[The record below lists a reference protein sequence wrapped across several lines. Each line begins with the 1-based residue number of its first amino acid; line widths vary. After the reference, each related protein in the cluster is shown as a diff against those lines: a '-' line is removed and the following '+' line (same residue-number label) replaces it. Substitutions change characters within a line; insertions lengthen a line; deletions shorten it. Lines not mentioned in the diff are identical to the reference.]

1 MKWATKMAFV
11 LKEYQKNALATLEA
25 YLEAARVDGPSAT
38 FAAVRGSEAGPAYK
52 SVEGMEST
60 PYVCLRLPTGGGK
73 TVLASH
79 AVAIAGRAFLEQEYP
94 VVLWLVPTNT
104 IREQT
109 LDALRKV
116 GHPYRQAL
124 DDAFGGQ
131 VAVFDISEVERIRP
145 QDLASRV
152 CLVVGTLATLRVN
165 NTEGRK
171 IYAHN
176 ENFEPH
182 FAAVPPTAEGL
193 ERIEDGPDRGKIKFS
208 FANLLHRYRPLVI
221 MDEAHNARTAL
232 TFEVLQRISP
242 ACIVEFTATPD
253 TRPISGSNVLFRVS
267 AAELKAEEMIKLP
280 ILLTEHA
287 NWQEAVH
294 DAVRTRTRLAELAD
308 GERPDF
314 LRPIVLFQAE
324 SKDREVT
331 VDVLRQHLIVNEK
344 IPADRIA
351 VATGSQREL
360 DGIDLFDL
368 TCRIEHI
375 ITVEALKEGWDC
387 SFAYVFCSAAN
398 IHSSKDVEQILG
410 RVLRMPYARKRRQDE
425 LNRAYAHV
433 SSPAF
438 AQAAEQIKDRLVAM
452 GFEEEEANAYV
463 QPGQLHLPGEG
474 DTSLLVYK
482 PEEPLRLLVREA
494 VDLSVFSPEER
505 EMVRQVEKEPG
516 VYELEVIGAI
526 PETLQEKIV
535 RIVPEDRKIEVT
547 RALQRHRYAQQRAP
561 SPAERGEKF
570 QIPRLCL
577 WVQGELELAEKE
589 LFLDAGGW
597 NPLDFPAMLTE
608 AEFAVNESARTFEVD
623 VQGKRVVYGLVNG
636 SHQLDLGHLRTEW
649 TDLDLARWLDRKV
662 HQPDIRQ
669 ETLLEFLRRTVAHLT
684 ETRRIPLDTLVRG
697 QYILVK
703 ALLEKIA
710 VCRQRAYERG
720 YQETLF
726 GPRAAVETSYRFAFD
741 YSKDNYPARLPYKGA
756 YKFRKHFYSLPGE
769 LEPAGEEF
777 ECARAVDGLPEVKQW
792 VRNLALQPAFSF
804 WLPTSTDRFY
814 PDFVA
819 ELTDGRILVV
829 EYKGEHIADSADT
842 REKRNL
848 GALWEEKSGGKG
860 LFLMAE
866 KRDSVGR
873 GLFRQLVDKIR
884 RES

>member
-1 MKWATKMAFV
+1 MAFV
-11 LKEYQKNALATLEA
+11 LKEYQKNALSVLERF
-25 YLEAARVDGPSAT
+25 LEAARVDGP
-38 FAAVRGSEAGPAYK
+38 AAAFEVVRGTDAGPPYK
-52 SVEGMEST
+52 TIDGMEGT

-79 AVAIAGRAFLEQEYP
+79 AVAIAGRCYLEQEYP

-109 LDALRKV
+109 LDALRKP

-131 VAVFDISEVERIRP
+131 VGVFDIAEVERIRP
-145 QDLASRV
+145 QDLVSRV

-165 NTEGRK
+165 NTDGRK

-182 FAAVPPTAEGL
+182 FAAVPHTAEGL
-193 ERIEDGPDRGKIKFS
+193 KRIEEGPDRGKIKFS

-253 TRPISGSNVLFRVS
+253 TRPGSGSNVLFRVS

-294 DAVRTRTRLAELAD
+294 DAVRTRARLAELAD
-308 GERPDF
+308 GERPDL

-324 SKDREVT
+324 SRDREVT
-331 VDVLRQHLIVNEK
+331 VDVLRQHLIESEK
-344 IPADRIA
+344 IPEDRIA

-360 DGIDLFDL
+360 DGIDLFDPA
-368 TCRIEHI
+368 CRIEHI

-410 RVLRMPYARKRRQDE
+410 RVLRMPYARKRRQEE

-438 AQAAEQIKDRLVAM
+438 AQAAGELKDRLVAM

-463 QPGQLHLPGEG
+463 QPGQLSLSGKD
-474 DTSLLVYK
+474 DTPLLIYK

-505 EMVRQVEKEPG
+505 EKVRQVEKEPG
-516 VYELEVIGAI
+516 IFELEVVGGI
-526 PETLQEKIV
+526 PETLQRKIV
-535 RIVPEDRKIEVT
+535 RIMPEDRKIEIT
-547 RALQRHRYAQQRAP
+547 RALQRHCYAQQRPP
-561 SPAERGEKF
+561 SPAERGEKL
-570 QIPRLCL
+570 IVPRLCL
-577 WVQGELELAEKE
+577 WSQGKLEVAEKE
-589 LFLDAGGW
+589 LFLDAEGW
-597 NPLDFPAMLTE
+597 NLLDFPAMLTE
-608 AEFAVNESARTFEVD
+608 AEFVVNDTARTFEVD
-623 VQGKRVVYGLVNG
+623 VQGKRVVYGLVDG
-636 SHQLDLGHLRTEW
+636 SHQLDLGHLRTAW
-649 TDLDLARWLDRKV
+649 TDQELARWLDREV
-662 HQPDIRQ
+662 RQPDIRQ
-669 ETLLEFLRRTVAHLT
+669 EVLLEYLRRSVVHLT
-684 ETRRIPLDTLVRG
+684 EGRKIQLETLVRG
-697 QYILVK
+697 KFILAK
-703 ALLEKIA
+703 TLREKIS
-710 VCRQRAYERG
+710 VCRQQAYDRG
-720 YQETLF
+720 YQATLF

-741 YSKDNYPARLPYKGA
+741 FPADNYPARWPYKGV
-756 YKFRKHFYSLPGE
+756 YKFGRHFYPFVGE
-769 LEPAGEEF
+769 LESVGEEF
-777 ECARAVDGLPEVKQW
+777 ECAQLIDGLKEVKHW
-792 VRNLALQPAFSF
+792 VRNVATQPAFSF

-819 ELTDGRILVV
+819 GLKDGRILVV
-829 EYKGEHIADSADT
+829 EYKGGHIADASDA

-866 KRDSVGR
+866 KRDATGR
-873 GLFRQLVDKIR
+873 DLSRQLADKTR
-884 RES
+884 R

>member
-1 MKWATKMAFV
+1 MAFV
-11 LKEYQKNALATLEA
+11 LKEYQKNALASLES
-25 YLEAARVDGPSAT
+25 YLEAARIDGPAAA
-38 FAAVRGSEAGPAYK
+38 FASVCGKGGGPAYK
-52 SVEGMEST
+52 SVVGMEST

-131 VAVFDISEVERIRP
+131 VDVFDISEIERIRP
-145 QDLASRV
+145 LDLSTRV
-152 CLVVGTLATLRVN
+152 CLVVGTLATLRVS

-182 FAAVPPTAEGL
+182 FAAVPPTAEKL
-193 ERIEDGPDRGKIKFS
+193 ERIEEGPDRGKIKFS
-208 FANLLHRYRPLVI
+208 FANLLHRHQPLVI

-253 TRPISGSNVLFRVS
+253 TRPVSGSNVLFRVS

-287 NWQEAVH
+287 NWQEAVT
-294 DAVRTRTRLAELAD
+294 DAVRTRARLVQLAD

-331 VDVLRQHLIVNEK
+331 VDVLRQHLNENEK

-360 DGIDLFDL
+360 DGIDLFDPA
-368 TCRIEHI
+368 CRIEHI

-425 LNRAYAHV
+425 LNRAYAHIC
-433 SSPAF
+433 SPAF
-438 AQAAEQIKDRLVAM
+438 AEAAEQLKDRLVAM

-463 QPGQLHLPGEG
+463 QPGQLPLPGE
-474 DTSLLVYK
+474 DDAPLLVYK
-482 PEEPLRLLVREA
+482 PEEPLRLMVREA
-494 VDLSVFSPEER
+494 IDLSVFSPEER
-505 EMVRQVEKEPG
+505 EKVRQVEKEPG
-516 VYELEVIGAI
+516 VYVLEVIGTI

-535 RIVPEDRKIEVT
+535 RIIPEDRKIEVT
-547 RALQRHRYAQQRAP
+547 RALQRHRYAQQRPP

-570 QIPRLCL
+570 QVPRLCL
-577 WVQGELELAEKE
+577 WVQGELEPAEKE

-597 NPLDFPAMLTE
+597 NLLDFPTTLTE
-608 AEFAVNESARTFEVD
+608 AEFAVNESTRTFEVD

-649 TDLDLARWLDRKV
+649 TDLELARWLDREV
-662 HQPDIRQ
+662 RQNDVRQ
-669 ETLLEFLRRTVAHLT
+669 EVLLEFLRRTVAYLT
-684 ETRRIPLDTLVRG
+684 ETRKIGLDTLVRG
-697 QYILVK
+697 KFVLAK
-703 ALLEKIA
+703 TLREKIA
-710 VCRQRAYERG
+710 ACRQLAYEHG

-741 YSKDNYPARLPYKGA
+741 YPKDNYPARWPYKGS
-756 YKFRKHFYSLPGE
+756 YKFWKRYYPFVGE
-769 LEPAGEEF
+769 LESTGEEF
-777 ECARAVDGLPEVKQW
+777 ECARLIDGLAEVKHW

-819 ELTDGRILVV
+819 ELEDGRILVV
-829 EYKGEHIADSADT
+829 EYKGEHFADTADT

-866 KRDSVGR
+866 KRDSAGR
-873 GLFRQLVDKIR
+873 DLFRQLAEKIR
-884 RES
+884 K

>member
-1 MKWATKMAFV
+1 
-11 LKEYQKNALATLEA
+11 
-25 YLEAARVDGPSAT
+25 
-38 FAAVRGSEAGPAYK
+38 
-52 SVEGMEST
+52 
-60 PYVCLRLPTGGGK
+60 
-73 TVLASH
+73 
-79 AVAIAGRAFLEQEYP
+79 
-94 VVLWLVPTNT
+94 
-104 IREQT
+104 
-109 LDALRKV
+109 
-116 GHPYRQAL
+116 
-124 DDAFGGQ
+124 
-131 VAVFDISEVERIRP
+131 
-145 QDLASRV
+145 
-152 CLVVGTLATLRVN
+152 
-165 NTEGRK
+165 
-171 IYAHN
+171 
-176 ENFEPH
+176 
-182 FAAVPPTAEGL
+182 
-193 ERIEDGPDRGKIKFS
+193 
-208 FANLLHRYRPLVI
+208 

-253 TRPISGSNVLFRVS
+253 TRPGSGSNVLFRVS

-287 NWQEAVH
+287 NWQEAVT
-294 DAVRTRTRLAELAD
+294 DAVRTRARLAQLAD

-324 SKDREVT
+324 SRDREVT
-331 VDVLRQHLIVNEK
+331 VEVLRQHLIENEK

-360 DGIDLFDL
+360 DGIDLFDPE
-368 TCRIEHI
+368 CRVEHI

-398 IHSSKDVEQILG
+398 IQFSKDVEQILG
-410 RVLRMPYARKRRQDE
+410 RVLRMPYAKKRRQDE

-438 AQAAEQIKDRLVAM
+438 AQAAEQLKDRLVAM

-463 QPGQLHLPGEG
+463 QPGQLRLPGE
-474 DTSLLVYK
+474 DETPLLIYK
-482 PEEPLRLLVREA
+482 PEEPLRLFVREA

-505 EMVRQVEKEPG
+505 EKVRQVEKEPG
-516 VYELEVIGAI
+516 VYELEVVGAI

-570 QIPRLCL
+570 QVPRLCL
-577 WVQGELELAEKE
+577 WVQGELEVAEKE

-597 NPLDFPAMLTE
+597 NLLDFPTTLTE
-608 AEFAVNESARTFEVD
+608 AEFAVDESARTFEVD

-636 SHQLDLGHLRTEW
+636 SHQLDLGHLR
-649 TDLDLARWLDRKV
+649 
-662 HQPDIRQ
+662 
-669 ETLLEFLRRTVAHLT
+669 
-684 ETRRIPLDTLVRG
+684 
-697 QYILVK
+697 
-703 ALLEKIA
+703 
-710 VCRQRAYERG
+710 
-720 YQETLF
+720 
-726 GPRAAVETSYRFAFD
+726 
-741 YSKDNYPARLPYKGA
+741 
-756 YKFRKHFYSLPGE
+756 GE
-769 LEPAGEEF
+769 LESTGEEF
-777 ECARAVDGLPEVKQW
+777 ECARVIDSLPEVKHW
-792 VRNLALQPAFSF
+792 VRNISKQPAFSF

-819 ELTDGRILVV
+819 EFTDGRILVV
-829 EYKGEHIADSADT
+829 EYKGEYIVDAADA

-866 KRDSVGR
+866 KRDGAGR
-873 GLFRQLVDKIR
+873 DLFRQLADKIR